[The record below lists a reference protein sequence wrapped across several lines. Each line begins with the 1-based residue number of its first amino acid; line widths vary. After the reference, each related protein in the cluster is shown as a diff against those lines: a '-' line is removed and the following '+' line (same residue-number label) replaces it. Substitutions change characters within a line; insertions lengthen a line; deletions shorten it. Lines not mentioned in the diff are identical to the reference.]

1 MENTF
6 YLKDQFSEFLA
17 NKNFNLDVKIIEDGE
32 YILDTGGGIQNMIQD
47 CQYDILRV
55 ATNWKTETNNGTR
68 VVSEQTTQ
76 ILNNLCV
83 DRCGPHGT

>member
-1 MENTF
+1 MGDERF
-6 YLKDQFSEFLA
+6 
-17 NKNFNLDVKIIEDGE
+17 VEDSF
-32 YILDTGGGIQNMIQD
+32 QNMIQD

-68 VVSEQTTQ
+68 VVSEQTAQ

-83 DRCGPHGT
+83 EYIVSDYPTPLPLTKIHNWF